1 MCTRVY
7 LIEIDRRRLFD
18 GAIHTLFD
26 NNTVLSIA
34 HLDVVDF
41 PNVRSRTCGGNR
53 LEARPDYR
61 EELRTYSSRDASQV
75 FLLGQKRPARRGNS
89 EVNA

>member
-1 MCTRVY
+1 MVRY
-7 LIEIDRRRLFD
+7 
-18 GAIHTLFD
+18 IHPFD
-26 NNTVLSIA
+26 NNTVLSIT

-41 PNVRSRTCGGNR
+41 PNVRSRTCGGNW
-53 LEARPDYR
+53 LEAHPGLKK
-61 EELRTYSSRDASQV
+61 ELRTYSLRDASQV